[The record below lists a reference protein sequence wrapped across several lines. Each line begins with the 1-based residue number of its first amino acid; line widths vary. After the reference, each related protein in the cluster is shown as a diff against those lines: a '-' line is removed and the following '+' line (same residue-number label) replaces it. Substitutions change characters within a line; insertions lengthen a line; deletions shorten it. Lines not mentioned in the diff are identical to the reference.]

1 MDNNYGQPQRP
12 RKRVTKQM
20 LRRRQFCGVAVI
32 GFVLLVFIVL
42 IAKACSGGGTEK
54 IDPPAVTTTAP
65 ATTTVPVITTTT
77 PVTTVNPKAAQVKLS
92 TRALF
97 LDIGE
102 TDVSIINAYPEG
114 SSEANE
120 VWTSQDDSIAIVNE
134 LGYVT
139 GVAPGETYIILSFD
153 NNPDIEIEIKVTVA
167 DGGVSAEVTTSDESS
182 NFPTENAAAVSYTT
196 AAEGFFDRDN
206 ENA

>member
-32 GFVLLVFIVL
+32 GFVLLIFIVL
-42 IAKACSGGGTEK
+42 IANACSGKESKKTE
-54 IDPPAVTTTAP
+54 PTASTTTSTATTTAP
-65 ATTTVPVITTTT
+65 VTTTT
-77 PVTTVNPKAAQVKLS
+77 TTVTTVNPKAAQVKLS

-114 SSEANE
+114 CSEANE
-120 VWTSQDDSIAIVNE
+120 VWRSQDETIATVNE

-139 GVAPGETYIILSFD
+139 GIAPGETFIILSFD
-153 NNPDIEIEIKVTVA
+153 NAPDVEIEIKVTVA
-167 DGGVSAEVTTSDESS
+167 DGGASAEVTTTDESS
-182 NFPTENAAAVSYTT
+182 ELPLNNAAAVSYTT
-196 AAEGFFDRDN
+196 TVEAFLSRNN